1 MARYNQPYILT
12 EANFSL
18 SLLSSKKREKKET
31 NKKVFCV
38 CLYTI
43 YCLLLHEYENQMLD
57 LVYYILN
64 FFLPFPLSDMKMEP
78 KVLSLLLLKSSFTE
92 SSHSR

>member
-18 SLLSSKKREKKET
+18 SLFSALRKGKKET

-64 FFLPFPLSDMKMEP
+64 FFLPFPFTIRYENGA
-78 KVLSLLLLKSSFTE
+78 KSIVSPTFE
-92 SSHSR
+92 KYFYSR